1 MHQVL
6 LFYGDTFTRVEILF
20 SKTFFFNSFF
30 LVFIYTVPLN
40 FYLQCFFFSFL
51 PLKFLLSMFFFVLL
65 LFLFAC
71 KNDLSCKTDSSC
83 KSVFLFNIFKVIVL
97 KLLLFK
103 LFIQT
108 TIKVNLEVNLPYYYK
123 EQKVF
128 HFQSNS
134 ALY

>member
-20 SKTFFFNSFF
+20 SKTFFFFLSFLF
-30 LVFIYTVPLN
+30 LFTLFPLLFIYNV
-40 FYLQCFFFSFL
+40 FFSPFL
-51 PLKFLLSMFFFVLL
+51 PLMFLLSIFFLFYYY
-65 LFLFAC
+65 FLFAC

-134 ALY
+134 ALF